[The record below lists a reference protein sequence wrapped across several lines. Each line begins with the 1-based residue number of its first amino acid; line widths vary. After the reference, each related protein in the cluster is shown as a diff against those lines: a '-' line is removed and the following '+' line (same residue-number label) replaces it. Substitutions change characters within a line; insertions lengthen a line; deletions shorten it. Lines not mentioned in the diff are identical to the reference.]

1 MSLLYKQHIVHLS
14 HNFCL
19 MEVSILERSWTN
31 CFNSSSP
38 IRRSRY
44 KFLQSILA
52 AIIAFFWTTL
62 KCFTIAHEGKRNI
75 PAKRRQKMKIESKK
89 QVLLESNNIDN
100 TKYALEKVN
109 VFVTFLW
116 CWGLRMWQVLKFC
129 TTRWFQ
135 AWLGLSEGWF
145 RWGNSNI
152 LSSSFLSCILHFLM
166 FIRTFSIPVNFVMFA
181 LLFQYKKVCHE
192 FQLDPTLHFATYW
205 RIYLF
210 LDLNLSSWRLIMSPN
225 EEYLFY
231 SPFTVLILLLP

>member
-1 MSLLYKQHIVHLS
+1 M
-14 HNFCL
+14 
-19 MEVSILERSWTN
+19 
-31 CFNSSSP
+31 
-38 IRRSRY
+38 RRKGIS
-44 KFLQSILA
+44 Q
-52 AIIAFFWTTL
+52 
-62 KCFTIAHEGKRNI
+62 
-75 PAKRRQKMKIESKK
+75 QKDEKTKMESKK

-100 TKYALEKVN
+100 TKSALEKVN

-152 LSSSFLSCILHFLM
+152 LSSPFLFCILHFRM
-166 FIRTFSIPVNFVMFA
+166 FIRTFSIPVNIQC
-181 LLFQYKKVCHE
+181 LLSYFNIKKVCHE

-210 LDLNLSSWRLIMSPN
+210 LDWNLSSWGLIMSPN
-225 EEYLFY
+225 EEYFFY